1 MPGRSGRSVWP
12 VRAAD
17 GHPPPAQLDE
27 ELQQRRQLQQS
38 IKDEGKKAGTAIT
51 GFNFKEGIAS
61 VATAGEIG
69 DYYQYVIDQKI
80 SVARQK
86 SAISSACRPPP
97 AGGGTFLS
105 QPMCEAKV
113 F

>member
-1 MPGRSGRSVWP
+1 MKIGASAGVAAPPVAVTIAPAKDPIPIMAATLPAAFHASSEPGTFMMI
-12 VRAAD
+12 
-17 GHPPPAQLDE
+17 
-27 ELQQRRQLQQS
+27 RRQHPGGRGGRQPL
-38 IKDEGKKAGTAIT
+38 AAM
-51 GFNFKEGIAS
+51 
-61 VATAGEIG
+61 
-69 DYYQYVIDQKI
+69 I
-80 SVARQK
+80 SWQFEYARQK